1 MAFCGKKVVDI
12 PTPSMAVVQIFD
24 SNAVAVPVL
33 NKDAVRA
40 SEPAEH
46 ARLIQHL
53 VKIFPTNTAYA
64 FRPWKVTTVKPYTFV
79 IGIGTEVEQA
89 V

>member
-1 MAFCGKKVVDI
+1 MAFCGKKVIDI
-12 PTPSMAVVQIFD
+12 PAPSMAVVQIFD
-24 SNAVAVPVL
+24 GNAVAVPVL
-33 NKDAVRA
+33 NKDSVRA

-64 FRPWKVTTVKPYTFV
+64 FRPWEVPAVKPYTFV
-79 IGIGTEVEQA
+79 IGIGPEVEQA